1 VSDYGYLNARVR
13 AMSTQLLS
21 ARLYDQL
28 LAAPGEEEALDI
40 LHGTVYDSD
49 LVQAFTTGRG
59 TQAIE
64 SALGRN
70 LSACFARL
78 LALAAEE
85 PRRLLTVQLSRWDA
99 EAVIAILRGKA
110 TAADPSEIRRAILP
124 CGLAGE
130 AELAELASAP
140 DLAGFSA
147 ALAAWGYPFASRLR
161 RTVAETGW
169 TADLPLLESAVND
182 AWFAWALEQLDPGE
196 PQEAVVLRM
205 VRLQVD
211 LANVK
216 SALDGARHR
225 AAGEPVADRAFLA
238 GGLLDRPV
246 LRAAARAPGVV
257 EAFEALEGTYFSAG
271 IEKGILA
278 FGMTGSLGAMERFLE
293 GVVIGAGWRLFRS
306 DPLGIGV
313 ALGFLWRKYS
323 EFLNLRLLLRGKAH
337 AMPLNAIREELLYA

>member
-1 VSDYGYLNARVR
+1 MSDYGYLNARVR

-21 ARLYDQL
+21 TRLYDQL

-49 LVQAFTTGRG
+49 LVQAFTVGRG

-78 LALAAEE
+78 LSLAAEE

-140 DLAGFSA
+140 DLAGLSA

-161 RTVAETGW
+161 QIVAETGW

-196 PQEAVVLRM
+196 PQEAAVLRM

-216 SALDGARHR
+216 SALDGVRHR
-225 AAGEPVADRAFLA
+225 AAGEPVADKAFLA

-246 LRAAARAPGVV
+246 LRAAARAPV
-257 EAFEALEGTYFSAG
+257 
-271 IEKGILA
+271 
-278 FGMTGSLGAMERFLE
+278 
-293 GVVIGAGWRLFRS
+293 
-306 DPLGIGV
+306 
-313 ALGFLWRKYS
+313 
-323 EFLNLRLLLRGKAH
+323 LLRHSRRWRGPTFPRASR
-337 AMPLNAIREELLYA
+337 RESSPSA